1 MRSPDLMPTVVVVAA
16 NNREKKPLS
25 VINRVAQMNDNGNP
39 QETADDE
46 DSHRNDRW
54 AMVMWPE
61 IAPQQ
66 RDFSEGEFVN
76 SELSA
81 IVKSRTEC
89 NCRASVL

>member
-1 MRSPDLMPTVVVVAA
+1 MPTIVAVDVAA
-16 NNREKKPLS
+16 NNRKKSTERL
-25 VINRVAQMNDNGNP
+25 INRVAQMNDNGNP

-66 RDFSEGEFVN
+66 RDFVN